1 MVVYVMSMD
10 IRIGAME
17 VMEVMEVMGGT
28 GGTEGMG
35 GTEVMVMDTGILNRL
50 NCNRTS

>member
-1 MVVYVMSMD
+1 MVVYVMAMD
-10 IRIGAME
+10 IRIGA
-17 VMEVMEVMGGT
+17 MEVMEVMGGT

-35 GTEVMVMDTGILNRL
+35 GTEVMVMDTGILNRF